1 MNLNSGRWSGSGL
14 FNMLTFSQLILQN
27 NTATGLI
34 ANQAGIAGGRQENT
48 TLGINWYPDNGF
60 HFQANWTHVLHWS
73 APLGAASAANLVLP
87 AGLIALQGR
96 YQSASHP
103 DLFEVRAQVYW

>member
-1 MNLNSGRWSGSGL
+1 
-14 FNMLTFSQLILQN
+14 MLGFTTLVAPNPL
-27 NTATGLI
+27 NTALI

-48 TLGINWYPDNGF
+48 TLGLNWYPDNGF

-73 APLGAASAANLVLP
+73 APLGASAATAFAGPFALAPAALV
-87 AGLIALQGR
+87 ALQGR
-96 YQSASHP
+96 YQSQAHP